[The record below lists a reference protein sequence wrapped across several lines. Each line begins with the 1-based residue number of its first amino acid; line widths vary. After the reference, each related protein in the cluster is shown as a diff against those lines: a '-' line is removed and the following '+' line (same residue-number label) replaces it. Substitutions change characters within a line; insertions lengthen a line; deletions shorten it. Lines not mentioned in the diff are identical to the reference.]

1 MFEVTCPS
9 CAAAFEYN
17 DEDYI
22 HLCPYCSA
30 GFVLDIE
37 EGAKDLIGDNYIVP
51 NQIEKE
57 QVSEIFYDW
66 IKTRYHRPERIKNEF
81 KVLGTYGI
89 SIPYW
94 IVSLEA
100 HTYWSGHS
108 QKAKNYS
115 GQPARHDSKFVKE
128 EGRFSRRYRWAI
140 LARKS
145 PKEHWGLERLHQPK
159 ERILVDWDGF
169 PLDESMGRSRQGTP
183 GIYDAKQSFNFDHA
197 NGLPVAGI
205 QVKESKSIA
214 RAKDQINEYHRRI
227 CKTKVGTLYEHRTEI
242 EVVGIQ
248 VIHIPFWFVRYAFIP
263 GSAFRFFT
271 TVRERRLV
279 LGGYTSQILEAEMPL
294 SSSDKVMTNLI
305 VCGGA
310 AIGCLAMAVLYNS
323 LFFLVFIFFVAVCV
337 LSAWRIFSRDILDLE
352 LTRGKDNAEPSDG
365 SEEGLKGTTSAAG
378 GPNT

>member
-9 CAAAFEYN
+9 CASSFEFN

-30 GFVLDIE
+30 GFVLDVE
-37 EGAKDLIGDNYIVP
+37 EGSKDIIGDNYIVP
-51 NQIEKE
+51 NQLEKD
-57 QVSEIFYDW
+57 QVSGIFYEW
-66 IKTRYHRPERIKNEF
+66 IGTRYHRPEKIKSEF

-94 IVSLEA
+94 IISLEA

-108 QKAKNYS
+108 QKAKIYS
-115 GQPARHDSKFVKE
+115 GQPARHDSKFVIE
-128 EGRFSRRYRWAI
+128 DGRFSRRYRWAV

-169 PLDESMGRSRQGTP
+169 PLDESMGRARQGTP
-183 GIYDAKQSFNFDHA
+183 LIYDAKQGFSFDHA

-205 QVKESKSIA
+205 QVKESKAIA

-227 CKTKVGTLYEHRTEI
+227 SKTKVGTLYEHRTEI

-248 VIHIPFWFVRYAFIP
+248 VIHIPFWFVRYAFVP
-263 GSAFRFFT
+263 RSAFRFFT
-271 TVRERRLV
+271 TARERRLV
-279 LGGYTSQILEAEMPL
+279 IGGYTSQILEAEMPL
-294 SSSDKVMTNLI
+294 NAADKVMTNMI
-305 VCGGA
+305 VCGFA
-310 AIGCLAMAVLYNS
+310 SVLSLALAVMYSS
-323 LFFLVFIFFVAVCV
+323 LFFLIFLFFLMVCV
-337 LSAWRIFSRDILDLE
+337 LSAWRIFTREIQDREVTKGRDQP
-352 LTRGKDNAEPSDG
+352 EPS
-365 SEEGLKGTTSAAG
+365 SGTGQADPALEPG
-378 GPNT
+378 